1 MELKPGYKN
10 TEIGVIPEDWD
21 VRSGYEI
28 TDLIGKGASPN
39 WQGFAYSSYG
49 MLFVTSENVR
59 DGFLD
64 VKQPKYL
71 PLAFHHKI
79 RRTKLEIFDV
89 LINIVGAS
97 IGRSCQVKNDLGEAN
112 INQAVALFRVNKSCY
127 PGYIGYYFQS
137 LVAKSLLLSFQVDAA
152 RPNVSLTNLRNMPVI
167 LPSKIDEQEKIART
181 LSDIDSLITSIE
193 KLIEKKKLIKQ
204 GAMQVLLT
212 GKKRLP
218 GFSREWETKRL
229 GDSLVFE
236 RPDKYIY
243 WGKELKPQGAIP
255 VLTANKSFIL
265 GYANEYAGVYNDVPA
280 IIFDDFTT
288 DCKYVR
294 FPFKVKS
301 SAIKILKPANHDV
314 DLRFI
319 FYTMQS
325 TKFSIGDH
333 KRYYI
338 SEYQHLKISLPK
350 IDEQAAI
357 ADVIEDIEIE
367 IDLRVKQLNKQIL
380 LKQAMMKELL
390 TGRIRLI

>member
-1 MELKPGYKN
+1 MLQTDNVISYFNNELTGSTIKN
-10 TEIGVIPEDWD
+10 
-21 VRSGYEI
+21 
-28 TDLIGKGASPN
+28 L
-39 WQGFAYSSYG
+39 
-49 MLFVTSENVR
+49 
-59 DGFLD
+59 
-64 VKQPKYL
+64 
-71 PLAFHHKI
+71 
-79 RRTKLEIFDV
+79 
-89 LINIVGAS
+89 
-97 IGRSCQVKNDLGEAN
+97 
-112 INQAVALFRVNKSCY
+112 
-127 PGYIGYYFQS
+127 
-137 LVAKSLLLSFQVDAA
+137 SLLTL
-152 RPNVSLTNLRNMPVI
+152 RLTPI
-167 LPSKIDEQEKIART
+167 PSPSNNREKMLISES
-181 LSDIDSLITSIE
+181 LSDIDSLITSLE
-193 KLIEKKKLIKQ
+193 KLIEKKKHIKQ
-204 GAMQVLLT
+204 GVMQELLT
-212 GKKRLP
+212 GKSRLP

-243 WGKELKPQGAIP
+243 WGKEMKPQGAIP

-350 IDEQAAI
+350 IDLQAAI